1 MVSALDS
8 GSRGPGSNTGRVI
21 VLRSC
26 MYNFIY
32 PRVDE
37 AV

>member
-1 MVSALDS
+1 MRISKN
-8 GSRGPGSNTGRVI
+8 RQ
-21 VLRSC
+21 LRKLGVGTLYN
-26 MYNFIY
+26 YNFIY